1 MKIDN
6 YDLIKLQEK
15 ASNEEGGISRICL
28 HNLGSQKVQL
38 MIIAAIPG
46 KVYPPISDDLPGWI
60 TFTVL
65 KGTLK
70 IRTYDKEQTITN
82 IYNLS
87 LGETLKIDRNIFRE
101 TLSDPITGTVYME
114 VIEGSFDKF
123 KRKSMKL
130 NIN

>member
-15 ASNEEGGISRICL
+15 ASNNEGGMSRICL

-65 KGTLK
+65 KGSLK
-70 IRTYDKEQTITN
+70 IRTYDNEQIISN

-87 LGETLKIDRNIFRE
+87 IGETLKIDRNIFRE
-101 TLSDPITGTVYME
+101 TICDKKNGAVYME

-123 KRKSMKL
+123 KRKSIKL